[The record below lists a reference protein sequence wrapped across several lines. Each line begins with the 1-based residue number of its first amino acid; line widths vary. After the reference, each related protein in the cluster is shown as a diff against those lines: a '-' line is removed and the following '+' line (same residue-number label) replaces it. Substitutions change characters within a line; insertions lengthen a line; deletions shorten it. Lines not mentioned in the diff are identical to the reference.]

1 MPDILLATL
10 NARYAHAAFGLR
22 YLLAN
27 MGNLRPRT
35 SLLEFE
41 INQRPL
47 DIAETILSNDP
58 LILGLGIYIWN
69 LLPATELVAI
79 LKRIRPDLIV
89 VLGGPEVSHES
100 EALEIVR
107 LADHVIRGEG
117 EVAFPDLCR
126 RIFAG
131 DQQPRIIAPQVAEL
145 AQIQLPYDLYD
156 EGNLAHRVTYVEASR
171 GCPFEC
177 DFCLSAL
184 DTGVRTI
191 PPERFLP
198 VMQSLLDRGA
208 RHFKF
213 VDRTFNVNIS
223 HATAIL
229 QFFLDRLRPGLLLH
243 FEMVPDRLPERLRQL
258 IRRFPPGTLQAEVG
272 VQTFNEEVAEIIGRR
287 QDNVKVEEN
296 LRFLRNETNVHV
308 HADLIVGLPG
318 EDLASFAAG
327 FDRLLA
333 LNPQEIQV
341 GILKRLRRAPIA
353 RHDDAWQ
360 MVYSPHPPYE
370 VLRTKLID
378 FPTMQRLRRFARYF
392 DLIVNSGH
400 FLHTAPLVWTWH
412 EAASPFAAFRAFS
425 DWLYARTRQTH
436 AIALHRLG
444 ELISEYLMS
453 QAIDCATLAN
463 ATAQDA
469 ASRGRARRQERHIAG

>member
-22 YLLAN
+22 DLLAN
-27 MGNLRPRT
+27 MGDLRPRT

-198 VMQSLLDRGA
+198 VMQSLLDRGITALQVRRSHLQREHQSRHGDPPVLPRSPPAGIATPFRDGPRSPA
-208 RHFKF
+208 RAAPPAHP
-213 VDRTFNVNIS
+213 
-223 HATAIL
+223 A
-229 QFFLDRLRPGLLLH
+229 
-243 FEMVPDRLPERLRQL
+243 VP
-258 IRRFPPGTLQAEVG
+258 
-272 VQTFNEEVAEIIGRR
+272 
-287 QDNVKVEEN
+287 
-296 LRFLRNETNVHV
+296 
-308 HADLIVGLPG
+308 
-318 EDLASFAAG
+318 AG
-327 FDRLLA
+327 
-333 LNPQEIQV
+333 
-341 GILKRLRRAPIA
+341 
-353 RHDDAWQ
+353 
-360 MVYSPHPPYE
+360 
-370 VLRTKLID
+370 
-378 FPTMQRLRRFARYF
+378 
-392 DLIVNSGH
+392 
-400 FLHTAPLVWTWH
+400 
-412 EAASPFAAFRAFS
+412 
-425 DWLYARTRQTH
+425 
-436 AIALHRLG
+436 
-444 ELISEYLMS
+444 
-453 QAIDCATLAN
+453 
-463 ATAQDA
+463 DA
-469 ASRGRARRQERHIAG
+469 ASRGRRADVQ